1 MADAQPDAPLPS
13 DTRIGQ
19 WTCLACRRRKIKC
32 DKCMPCN
39 NCIKANTECI
49 TPSSGRSSAKS
60 LTRPDPKRRYVERVA
75 AIEETVQSFHE
86 PGGSK
91 VPDVSSKYSPGDDEI
106 ELVRKW
112 RKVSHLNG
120 IPGNSS
126 VTGETLGSGA
136 GSLTPSAVI
145 SNHSLQSTIEINLE
159 QLFSKSRGGR
169 YVNTCLLDVLQ
180 HEVGGPNMALDLDG
194 RQVQPPTGGGLGFH
208 LHMCEPQQLNVRH
221 EQVAHLW
228 YYFKARVDPIMKVLH
243 VPSMELVITATSNL
257 QPVSREAEA
266 LIFAISYIAIRSLT
280 ADECKFVFGESR
292 DALSA
297 YYRLGYEQ
305 ASARAGFIEA
315 TNLATMQAHILYLA
329 ALRSEADAKAMWTM
343 MGLASRA
350 AQSFGLHRDG
360 VHWSHL
366 SPFSIEMRR
375 RLWWQLLELEARISQ
390 VSLPSL
396 DQLMLPED
404 NGRAPLIA
412 ETRFDTQMPL
422 NVDDA
427 DLSEKM
433 DELPKSRGGF
443 TEMTISLIAF
453 ELTNTLRRVLL
464 SLEDPSSQPPRG
476 LHYQSTGD
484 ERKGWVIQ
492 SHQRIEQTYLANL
505 DVSQPFAWVAF
516 TYARLVMS
524 KMWLVVYTPATI
536 PHEITEFP
544 ADIVEKL
551 FEASLEAIEEGN
563 RLDNDPRA
571 GQWRWYFGKDL
582 QWHSIILLLSEL
594 SRHSSGDL
602 VDRAWNA
609 IEGLVR
615 GRFQGEGNGPQQQV
629 LLWQLIRRLLIKAR
643 MTREK
648 KFMEDSRL
656 RGEGL
661 YVNHPRP
668 LDCHPAIDKL
678 LANESRV
685 KPGIQEQRH

>member
-1 MADAQPDAPLPS
+1 MADAQLDAPLAP

-32 DKCMPCN
+32 DKRMPCN

-60 LTRPDPKRRYVERVA
+60 LTRPDLKRRYVERTA
-75 AIEETVQSFHE
+75 AIEKIVQSFHE

-91 VPDVSSKYSPGDDEI
+91 IPDVSSENLPGDDET
-106 ELVRKW
+106 ELFRTWHK
-112 RKVSHLNG
+112 RSH
-120 IPGNSS
+120 IKDTPGNMS
-126 VTGETLGSGA
+126 VTGETLGSDA
-136 GSLTPSAVI
+136 GSLTTSATI
-145 SNHSLQSTIEINLE
+145 SNHSLQPTSKTSLE
-159 QLFSKSRGGR
+159 QLFSESIGGR

-180 HEVGGPNMALDLDG
+180 HEVGGPKIALDLDG
-194 RQVQPPTGGGLGFH
+194 RQAQPPTGGGLGFH
-208 LHMCEPQQLNVRH
+208 LHMCESQQLHVRH

-228 YYFKARVDPIMKVLH
+228 CYFKARVDPIMKILH
-243 VPSMELVITATSNL
+243 VPSMEFFMTAASNL

-280 ADECKFVFGESR
+280 ADECMFGFGESR

-305 ASARAGFIEA
+305 ASARAGFIET

-329 ALRSEADAKAMWTM
+329 ALRSEADARAVWTM
-343 MGLASRA
+343 MGLAARA

-396 DQLMLPED
+396 GPLMLPED

-433 DELPKSRGGF
+433 DELPRSRKGH

-464 SLEDPSSQPPRG
+464 SLEDPSSQSPKSQ
-476 LHYQSTGD
+476 HYQSTGE

-505 DVSQPFAWVAF
+505 DVSQPFAWVAS

-536 PHEITEFP
+536 PHEITELP
-544 ADIVEKL
+544 SDIAGKL

-571 GQWRWYFGKDL
+571 DQWRWYFGKDL

-648 KFMEDSRL
+648 KFMEEWRL

-661 YVNHPRP
+661 YVNHSRP

-678 LANESRV
+678 LANERRV
-685 KPGIQEQRH
+685 

>member
-1 MADAQPDAPLPS
+1 MACCFAR
-13 DTRIGQ
+13 TG
-19 WTCLACRRRKIKC
+19 
-32 DKCMPCN
+32 DKRMPCN

-60 LTRPDPKRRYVERVA
+60 LTRPDPKRRYVERIA
-75 AIEETVQSFHE
+75 AMEEIVQSFHE

-91 VPDVSSKYSPGDDEI
+91 IPDVSNEYSPGDEAT
-106 ELVRKW
+106 ELFRKW
-112 RKVSHLNG
+112 RKVSPLNDT
-120 IPGNSS
+120 PGNRSI
-126 VTGETLGSGA
+126 TGETLGNVA

-145 SNHSLQSTIEINLE
+145 SNHSLQPTIEINLE
-159 QLFSKSRGGR
+159 QLFSESRGGR

-194 RQVQPPTGGGLGFH
+194 RQVQPPTGDGLGFH
-208 LHMCEPQQLNVRH
+208 LHMCDSQQLNVRH

-228 YYFKARVDPIMKVLH
+228 YYFKARVDPIMKVLY
-243 VPSMELVITATSNL
+243 VPSMELVMTAASNL

-280 ADECKFVFGESR
+280 ADECMFVFGESR

-305 ASARAGFIEA
+305 ASARAEFVEA

-329 ALRSEADAKAMWTM
+329 ALRSEADARAMWTM

-375 RLWWQLLELEARISQ
+375 RLWWQLLELEARIS
-390 VSLPSL
+390 
-396 DQLMLPED
+396 ED

-427 DLSEKM
+427 DLSENM
-433 DELPKSRGGF
+433 DELPKSRRGL
-443 TEMTISLIAF
+443 TEMTFSLIAF
-453 ELTNTLRRVLL
+453 ELTNTLRFVLL
-464 SLEDPSSQPPRG
+464 SLEDPSSQSPKD
-476 LHYQSTGD
+476 LHYQSNGK
-484 ERKGWVIQ
+484 ERKDWVIQ

-536 PHEITEFP
+536 PHEIAELP
-544 ADIVEKL
+544 ANIVGKL

-571 GQWRWYFGKDL
+571 GQWRWHFGKDL

-615 GRFQGEGNGPQQQV
+615 GRFQGERNGPHQQV

-648 KFMEDSRL
+648 KFMEELRL

-661 YVNHPRP
+661 YANHPRP

-685 KPGIQEQRH
+685 KPDIQEQRH

>member
-39 NCIKANTECI
+39 NCIKANTACI
-49 TPSSGRSSAKS
+49 TPSSGRSSATP
-60 LTRPDPKRRYVERVA
+60 LTRPDPKRR
-75 AIEETVQSFHE
+75 
-86 PGGSK
+86 
-91 VPDVSSKYSPGDDEI
+91 KYLPGDDEI

-112 RKVSHLNG
+112 RKVSHLND
-120 IPGNSS
+120 IPGNRS
-126 VTGETLGSGA
+126 VTGETLGSDA

-145 SNHSLQSTIEINLE
+145 SNHSLQPTIEINLE

-194 RQVQPPTGGGLGFH
+194 RQAQPPTGGSLGFH

-228 YYFKARVDPIMKVLH
+228 YYFKARVDPIMK
-243 VPSMELVITATSNL
+243 
-257 QPVSREAEA
+257 PVSREAEA

-280 ADECKFVFGESR
+280 VDECMLVFGESR

-305 ASARAGFIEA
+305 ASARAGFIMA

-360 VHWSHL
+360 VHWSDL

-390 VSLPSL
+390 VSLPSP
-396 DQLMLPED
+396 DQLMLPCAVLNND

-433 DELPKSRGGF
+433 DELPKSRGRF

-464 SLEDPSSQPPRG
+464 SLEEPSSQSPKG
-476 LHYQSTGD
+476 LYYQSTGD

-536 PHEITEFP
+536 RHEITELP

-551 FEASLEAIEEGN
+551 FEASLEVIEEGN

-571 GQWRWYFGKDL
+571 DQWRWYFGKDL

-648 KFMEDSRL
+648 KFMEESRL

-661 YVNHPRP
+661 HVNHPRP

>member
-1 MADAQPDAPLPS
+1 MRGTQQWS
-13 DTRIGQ
+13 VDTLKTRQ
-19 WTCLACRRRKIKC
+19 
-32 DKCMPCN
+32 
-39 NCIKANTECI
+39 
-49 TPSSGRSSAKS
+49 
-60 LTRPDPKRRYVERVA
+60 LTR
-75 AIEETVQSFHE
+75 
-86 PGGSK
+86 
-91 VPDVSSKYSPGDDEI
+91 
-106 ELVRKW
+106 
-112 RKVSHLNG
+112 
-120 IPGNSS
+120 
-126 VTGETLGSGA
+126 
-136 GSLTPSAVI
+136 
-145 SNHSLQSTIEINLE
+145 
-159 QLFSKSRGGR
+159 
-169 YVNTCLLDVLQ
+169 
-180 HEVGGPNMALDLDG
+180 
-194 RQVQPPTGGGLGFH
+194 
-208 LHMCEPQQLNVRH
+208 RH
-221 EQVAHLW
+221 
-228 YYFKARVDPIMKVLH
+228 
-243 VPSMELVITATSNL
+243 
-257 QPVSREAEA
+257 
-266 LIFAISYIAIRSLT
+266 
-280 ADECKFVFGESR
+280 
-292 DALSA
+292 
-297 YYRLGYEQ
+297 
-305 ASARAGFIEA
+305 
-315 TNLATMQAHILYLA
+315 
-329 ALRSEADAKAMWTM
+329 
-343 MGLASRA
+343 
-350 AQSFGLHRDG
+350 HR
-360 VHWSHL
+360 
-366 SPFSIEMRR
+366 
-375 RLWWQLLELEARISQ
+375 
-390 VSLPSL
+390 
-396 DQLMLPED
+396 ED

-433 DELPKSRGGF
+433 DELPKSRRGL

-464 SLEDPSSQPPRG
+464 SLEDPSSQSPKD
-476 LHYQSTGD
+476 LHYQSTGE

-505 DVSQPFAWVAF
+505 DISQPFAWVAF

-536 PHEITEFP
+536 PHEITELP
-544 ADIVEKL
+544 AGIVGKL

-648 KFMEDSRL
+648 KFMEESRL

-678 LANESRV
+678 LANERRV
-685 KPGIQEQRH
+685 WPGIQEQRH

>member
-1 MADAQPDAPLPS
+1 MADAHRNAALLSP
-13 DTRIGQ
+13 DTRSGH
-19 WTCLACRRRKIKC
+19 WTCIACRRRKIKC
-32 DKCMPCN
+32 DKRMPCN

-49 TPSSGRSSAKS
+49 TPSS
-60 LTRPDPKRRYVERVA
+60 
-75 AIEETVQSFHE
+75 
-86 PGGSK
+86 
-91 VPDVSSKYSPGDDEI
+91 
-106 ELVRKW
+106 
-112 RKVSHLNG
+112 
-120 IPGNSS
+120 
-126 VTGETLGSGA
+126 
-136 GSLTPSAVI
+136 AVI
-145 SNHSLQSTIEINLE
+145 SNHSLQPTIKINLE

-169 YVNTCLLDVLQ
+169 YVKTCLLDVLQ
-180 HEVGGPNMALDLDG
+180 HEVGGPNIALDLDS
-194 RQVQPPTGGGLGFH
+194 RQAQPPTGGGLAFH
-208 LHMCEPQQLNVRH
+208 LHMCESQQLNVSH
-221 EQVAHLW
+221 EQVVHLW
-228 YYFKARVDPIMKVLH
+228 CYFKARVDPIIKVLH
-243 VPSMELVITATSNL
+243 VPSMELVMTAASNL

-280 ADECKFVFGESR
+280 ADECMFGFGESR

-305 ASARAGFIEA
+305 ASARAGFMET

-329 ALRSEADAKAMWTM
+329 ALRSEADARAMWTM

-375 RLWWQLLELEARISQ
+375 RLWWQLLELEARIS
-390 VSLPSL
+390 
-396 DQLMLPED
+396 ED

-433 DELPKSRGGF
+433 DELPKSRTGL

-464 SLEDPSSQPPRG
+464 SLEDPSSQSPKD
-476 LHYQSTGD
+476 LHYQSTGE
-484 ERKGWVIQ
+484 ERKGWVIR

-536 PHEITEFP
+536 PHQITELP
-544 ADIVEKL
+544 ADIVGKL

-582 QWHSIILLLSEL
+582 QWHSIIHLLSEL

-648 KFMEDSRL
+648 KFMEESRL

-678 LANESRV
+678 LADESRI